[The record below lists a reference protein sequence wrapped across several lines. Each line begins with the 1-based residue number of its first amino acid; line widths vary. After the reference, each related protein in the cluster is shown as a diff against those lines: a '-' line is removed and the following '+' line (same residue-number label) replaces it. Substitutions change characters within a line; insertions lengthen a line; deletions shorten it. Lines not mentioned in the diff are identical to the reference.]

1 MTMASPYA
9 EIRAAVAFLLQGK
22 GTRVWLLTIT
32 SATIHEIWTN
42 LFCHFGLER
51 REDLT
56 LDH

>member
-1 MTMASPYA
+1 MAMASPYA
-9 EIRAAVAFLLQGK
+9 EIRAALALLLHRQ
-22 GTRVWLLTIT
+22 GTRVWLLTTT

-56 LDH
+56 FDH